1 MASIQIS
8 QLAAVTTA
16 TDDDVLV
23 INDGDINTRKITYA
37 NLTQNLLS
45 TSGNQTINGDITV
58 NGNLITDGLV
68 VDTDLITVDV
78 PNQRI
83 GISTTTPAHTL
94 DVGGNINIRDGA
106 TLRLSDLDGS
116 NAVTFQA
123 PNAMPAD
130 TAYTWPSTYPPGP
143 NNVLTSNASG
153 ALSWQFSLT
162 DPMGTAGD
170 MIYRDSTNTTRALPS
185 GAVSQVLMVGPDGI
199 PRWDNSPAGFADPM
213 TTAGDLIV
221 KNNLNVS
228 TRLPIGLPGQALS
241 VAAGQTNVEW
251 SYPVAQAAGNDTE
264 VQFNISNGLSSS
276 PSFVFDSFNLRA
288 TVENLRTTSE
298 FESLGNTTLGDTAA
312 DFISLNGVINSN
324 LIPNGNGGFSLGQT
338 SSRWGDLWM
347 TDTINFTEGNSA
359 FGSLNF
365 SFNQGYRFAGT
376 GTGNVPAKIQLN
388 TEDNVRHVSFSAPS
402 SAQMSTSYDMV
413 LPPTQGAANSVL
425 TNDGSGVLSWA
436 TGTQQ
441 RGNVSGSTGSISDG
455 SSAYIDLTT
464 GKTYVLHSVQ
474 TSDAAWVTVYTDSAS
489 RTADAG
495 RPEATPPA
503 DNSGVLAQVVTTGAE
518 SKAVTPGNVCF
529 NNDATPTSTTY
540 LKVENKSGGNADIT
554 VTLTFLSLED

>member
-45 TSGNQTINGDITV
+45 NSGSQTINGDITV

-94 DVGGNINIRDGA
+94 DVGGNLNIRNGA

-170 MIYRDSTNTTRALPS
+170 MIYRDLTNTTRALPS

-241 VAAGQTNVEW
+241 VASGQTNVEW

-347 TDTINFTEGNSA
+347 TDTINMTEGNTS

-365 SFNQGYRFAGT
+365 SYSEGYKFAGT
-376 GTGNVPAKIQLN
+376 GTGNVSAKIQLN
-388 TEDNVRHVSFSAPS
+388 TEDNVRHVSLAAPT

-413 LPPTQGAANSVL
+413 LPPAQGAADSVL
-425 TNDGSGVLSWA
+425 TNDGAGALSW
-436 TGTQQ
+436 TS
-441 RGNVSGSTGSISDG
+441 GNQKRTTVSGSTGSIAAG
-455 SSAYIDLTT
+455 SAADMDLLT
-464 GKTYVLHSVQ
+464 GKTYVLHSVR
-474 TSDAAWVTVYTDSAS
+474 TSAAAWVTFYTDPSTRAVDAS
-489 RTADAG
+489 R
-495 RPEATPPA
+495 PETTPPA
-503 DNSGVLAQVVTTGAE
+503 DNSGILGQVFTTTADIR
-518 SKAVTPGNVCF
+518 AITPGKIFF
-529 NNDATPTSTTY
+529 NNGFTPSLTY
-540 LKVENKSGGNADIT
+540 LKVENQSGATDDIT
-554 VTLTFLSLED
+554 ITLTYLVLED